1 MLPSRDLRPDLA
13 MARPSQERVEVKAGR
28 VPVRLR
34 HQAGPHTIAT
44 LFCFLF
50 ARQLALVCLDGKLLP
65 RIREDIGLSHSFQH
79 LQLLVCF

>member
-1 MLPSRDLRPDLA
+1 MRFTWNTKLQDAGWSASGGGSEMLPSRDLCPDLA

-50 ARQLALVCLDGKLLP
+50 AGPK
-65 RIREDIGLSHSFQH
+65 
-79 LQLLVCF
+79 